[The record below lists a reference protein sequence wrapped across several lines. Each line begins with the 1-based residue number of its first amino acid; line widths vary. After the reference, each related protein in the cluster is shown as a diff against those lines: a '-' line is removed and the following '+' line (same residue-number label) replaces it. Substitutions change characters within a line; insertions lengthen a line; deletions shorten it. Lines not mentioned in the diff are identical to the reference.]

1 MLSERLKRWRHTAIP
16 LPFKY
21 GRRFREV
28 FRFLQEHQN
37 MSRDEIAAYQWRRL
51 QELIEYAH
59 AHVPFYQRRFRE
71 IGLHPGDIKTS
82 DDFARIPCLTRDEV
96 IRHVEELKSDE
107 FERLRPVQTV
117 TSGTSRDRLKVFR
130 SADAEVWRKAIMWRH
145 FFNIGYHFR
154 EPRAQFTGT
163 LRFLTDHDQMPIDYN
178 ENLLMIEQFSIRRDH
193 APAIYAR
200 MKEFAPKLI
209 YCQPANL
216 SGLLLLFQECGL
228 KPFHVPIVY
237 TTGEMIYPQYRRVI
251 ESFLGSRIVDYYGN
265 RENTVAAMQMSDGRK
280 YVQSEYCYLEFV
292 DDTGSRVKDRPAD
305 IVATSLVNR
314 AFPLIR
320 YHTDDLG
327 IDCGYPADSVANY
340 PVMSI
345 TGGRGKDLI
354 LTRSGLM
361 CPQVEF
367 KTGAEKFQRVRVEQ
381 LKIDHLHVTYVPTK
395 AFAGDDDEVYLRR
408 VYQDYFGS
416 EFRVTINRVAE
427 IPPTPS
433 GKNKL
438 YVSQLAM
445 DYLRER
451 RS

>member
-1 MLSERLKRWRHTAIP
+1 LFEKLKRWRYTAVP

-28 FRFLQEHQN
+28 FRFLQEHQRK
-37 MSRDEIAAYQWRRL
+37 SRDEIAAYQWRRL
-51 QELIEYAH
+51 QELIHYAY
-59 AHVPFYQRRFRE
+59 AHVPFYQLRFRE
-71 IGLHPGDIKTS
+71 IGLSPGDIKTS
-82 DDFARIPCLTRDEV
+82 SDFARIPCLTRDEV
-96 IRHVEELKSDE
+96 ARHAEELKSDE
-107 FERLRPVQTV
+107 FERLRPVETV
-117 TSGTSRDRLKVFR
+117 TSGTSRDHLKVFR

-145 FFNIGYHFR
+145 FFNIGYRFR

-178 ENLLMIEQFSIRRDH
+178 ENLLMIEQSGIRRDH
-193 APAIYAR
+193 APAIYKR

-216 SGLLLLFQECGL
+216 ATLLLLFEDRGL
-228 KPFHVPIVY
+228 KHFHVPIVY
-237 TTGEMIYPQYRRVI
+237 TTGEMIYPQYRRAI

-265 RENTVAAMQMSDGRK
+265 RENTVAAMQLSDGRK
-280 YVQSEYCYLEFV
+280 YIQSEYCYLEFV
-292 DDTGSRVKDRPAD
+292 DETGRSVKDRPAE
-305 IVATSLVNR
+305 IVGTSLVNS

-320 YHTDDLG
+320 YLTDDLG
-327 IDCGYPADSVANY
+327 IDCGYPADAVANY

-361 CPQVEF
+361 YPQIEL
-367 KTGAEKFQRVRVEQ
+367 KTGTEKFQRVRVEQ
-381 LKIDHLHVTYVPTK
+381 LMIDHLHVTYVPTD
-395 AFAGDDDEVYLRR
+395 AFAGDDDEVYLQS

-416 EFRVTINRVAE
+416 EFRVTIDRVAE

-451 RS
+451 QA